1 MKPLRD
7 IRVVDFTMGWS
18 GPLATRHLADMG
30 AEVIKVEACQYA
42 DWWRGWEH
50 TEETLARMAHET
62 TAAFNLMN
70 RNKLGI
76 TLDLTR
82 EKGRAL
88 VLKLVARADAV
99 IENQAQPVMPKLGLG
114 YSDLVKVNPAIVML
128 SMPGFGS
135 TGPWAGYRGYGS
147 TVEHGAGLPHLT
159 GESDGPPVQTH
170 IAYGDACG
178 GFNAAAALLVGILHR
193 KRTGEGQFIN
203 LAQVECMLQLGIHG
217 PIHQALT
224 GEAPPRTGNRHPVHA
239 PSGIYACAGDD
250 SWLTI
255 AVTDDAEWRAL
266 AGAIDRRDLATDA
279 RFATAAGR
287 RSCHDEIDAVIADWA
302 RSQDA
307 RVTADRLQAAGVPA
321 APVLRSD
328 ELGGDPHL
336 NGRGFWVE
344 LERAHVGRKPHST
357 SPYLIDGARGAL
369 EWPTP
374 TIGEH
379 NDAVLGGILGLSE
392 AELRDLADEN
402 IIGTVPFVPK
412 AAQRG

>member
-7 IRVVDFTMGWS
+7 VRVVDFTMGWS
-18 GPLATRHLADMG
+18 GPLAARHLADMG

-50 TEETLARMAHET
+50 TEETLSQMVHET

-70 RNKLGI
+70 RNKLGV
-76 TLDLTR
+76 TLDLTT
-82 EKGRAL
+82 GRGRDL
-88 VLKLVARADAV
+88 VLRLIARADAV

-114 YSDLVKVNPAIVML
+114 YDDLVKVNPSIVML

-159 GESDGPPVQTH
+159 GAPDGPPVQSH

-178 GFNAAAALLVGILHR
+178 GINAAAALLLGILHR

-203 LAQVECMLQLGIHG
+203 IAQVECMLQLGVHG
-217 PIHQALT
+217 PIHQGLT

-239 PSGIYACAGDD
+239 PQGIYPGAGEDD
-250 SWLTI
+250 WLTV
-255 AVTDDAEWRAL
+255 AVTSDAEWQAL
-266 AGAIDRRDLATDA
+266 ARTMDRDDLAADSRFTTAEGRHDGHDELDTAITDWSRGLSA
-279 RFATAAGR
+279 MQAAGM
-287 RSCHDEIDAVIADWA
+287 
-302 RSQDA
+302 
-307 RVTADRLQAAGVPA
+307 LQAAGVPA
-321 APVLRSD
+321 APVLR
-328 ELGGDPHL
+328 GDVL
-336 NGRGFWVE
+336 LDDAQLAARGFWVE
-344 LERAHVGRKPHST
+344 IDRAHVGRKPHPV
-357 SPYLIDGARGAL
+357 SPYRIDGERGAL
-369 EWPTP
+369 EWPAP
-374 TIGEH
+374 TVGEH

-392 AELRDLADEN
+392 AEQQELADLG

-412 AAQRG
+412 AARRG